1 MSTVVPDLVLLMGRM
16 PVMIS
21 ISVCLARG
29 PTIKTFGTLFD
40 FHGLNS
46 RGCYKSE
53 YTADSGSV
61 MMDIDCAMMR
71 QLGCDEHW
79 EPRCGTRAQPPARFA
94 PSDSSACGLLLF
106 ATAVPVVSYSSLPQE
121 EGLRVSATNHRQA
134 LQSMIN
140 GCRGRPFSTESFV
153 GLEELII
160 Y

>member
-1 MSTVVPDLVLLMGRM
+1 M

-21 ISVCLARG
+21 ISVAIAWQGGLPSRLLE
-29 PTIKTFGTLFD
+29 LFLTSMD
-40 FHGLNS
+40 S
-46 RGCYKSE
+46 
-53 YTADSGSV
+53 TAVAVTNPRFRVHSGQRKRDDGHRLCDDASV
-61 MMDIDCAMMR
+61 R
-71 QLGCDEHW
+71 CDEHW